1 MQYLC
6 MKQLT
11 LAGVTYYPGDIIPD
25 GIILPERSG
34 KLSRSG
40 YISELGREEQQDQDD
55 VLCKLFTEEEVQI
68 RIADAVAAVERE
80 RAAQLSEL
88 QEHAAELRE
97 IEPGAFE
104 SVVPVTIFG
113 EEEHMAVRLFPK
125 EINQVFAVMQL
136 KADEGV
142 KMIEDVT
149 SENVLILLHAADSR
163 KTIKNAAKEQADKL
177 FSAKGDSGESSGRH
191 EAVGDSPE
199 GS

>member
-1 MQYLC
+1 MRLIANKPCSFGGERFYIGDEIPEGMVADPAVQE
-6 MKQLT
+6 KRGILT
-11 LAGVTYYPGDIIPD
+11 ILKGGAVAVDLGDI
-25 GIILPERSG
+25 
-34 KLSRSG
+34 SRQEG
-40 YISELGREEQQDQDD
+40 
-55 VLCKLFTEEEVQI
+55 LFTREAVEVL
-68 RIADAVAAVERE
+68 IAEAVAAAERE
-80 RAAQLSEL
+80 KEAQFSEL

-97 IEPGAFE
+97 IEPGAFV
-104 SVVPVTIFG
+104 SLVPVTIFG
-113 EEEHMAVRLFPK
+113 EEEDMTVRLFPE

-177 FSAKGDSGESSGRH
+177 SLKEAKDESRGGN
-191 EAVGDSPE
+191 EAAGTLAE

>member
-97 IEPGAFE
+97 IESGAFE

-113 EEEHMAVRLFPK
+113 EEEDMAVRLFPE

-177 FSAKGDSGESSGRH
+177 SLKGAKDESRGGN
-191 EAVGDSPE
+191 EAVGTHAE

>member
-34 KLSRSG
+34 KLSKSG

-55 VLCKLFTEEEVQI
+55 VLCKLFTEEEAQAMV
-68 RIADAVAAVERE
+68 ADAVAAVERE

-97 IEPGAFE
+97 IEPGAFV
-104 SVVPVTIFG
+104 SLVPVTIFG
-113 EEEHMAVRLFPK
+113 EEEDMAVRLFPE

-177 FSAKGDSGESSGRH
+177 SLKEAKDESRGGN
-191 EAVGDSPE
+191 EAAGTHAE

>member
-34 KLSRSG
+34 KLSKSG

-55 VLCKLFTEEEVQI
+55 VLCKLFTEEEVQL
-68 RIADAVAAVERE
+68 RISDAVAAVERE
-80 RAAQLSEL
+80 REAQLLEL
-88 QEHAAELRE
+88 QEHAAELGE

-104 SVVPVTIFG
+104 STVPVTIFG
-113 EEEHMAVRLFPK
+113 EEEDMAVRLFPE

-142 KMIEDVT
+142 KMIEAVT

-163 KTIKNAAKEQADKL
+163 RTIKNAAKEQADKL
-177 FSAKGDSGESSGRH
+177 SLKGAKDESRGGN
-191 EAVGDSPE
+191 EAAGTHAE

>member
-25 GIILPERSG
+25 GAILPERSG

-40 YISELGREEQQDQDD
+40 YISEFGREEQQGQDD
-55 VLCKLFTEEEVQI
+55 VLCKLFTEEEVQL
-68 RIADAVAAVERE
+68 RIADALAAVERE
-80 RAAQLSEL
+80 REAQLLEL
-88 QEHAAELRE
+88 QEHAVELGE

-104 SVVPVTIFG
+104 STVPVTIFG
-113 EEEHMAVRLFPK
+113 EEEDMAVRLFPE

-177 FSAKGDSGESSGRH
+177 FLKGAKDESRGGN
-191 EAVGDSPE
+191 EAAGTHAE

>member
-11 LAGVTYYPGDIIPD
+11 IGGAAYYPGDIIPD
-25 GIILPERSG
+25 GIILRERSG

-40 YISELGREEQQDQDD
+40 YISEFGMGEQQDQGD
-55 VLCKLFTEEEVQI
+55 VLGKLFTEEEVQAI
-68 RIADAVAAVERE
+68 VADAVAAAERE
-80 RAAQLSEL
+80 RAARLAEL
-88 QEHAAELRE
+88 QEHAAELVE

-104 SVVPVTIFG
+104 SAVPVTIFG
-113 EEEHMAVRLFPK
+113 EEEDMAFHLLPE
-125 EINQVFAVMQL
+125 EINQVFSIMQL

-142 KMIEDVT
+142 KKIDDVT
-149 SENVLILLHAADSR
+149 NENVLILLHAADSR

-177 FSAKGDSGESSGRH
+177 FPAKGVSDVTSGNHG
-191 EAVGDSPE
+191 AAGDNPE